1 MVTKKQKK
9 IIQDIKKTS
18 KELKKKGIS
27 SREVILIMTSI
38 LILAVAVMGFTVLG
52 NEINELSIES
62 DRRIRLIERLNNL
75 IEEKDAKLNKLKNKR
90 GKLIMREINYQEMI
104 ENFKNEN
111 LKLKGEIENF
121 KNELEKLNKKA
132 NDLEVI
138 NEHLEGS
145 NKHWDESYD
154 VVSAD
159 LRAIHSEL
167 TLMTNKKK
175 FLERKNKQLERTIKN
190 FPFLWSTYLDD
201 LTKDLH
207 GYTNLKKRHL
217 KLKKRTKESM
227 KYHQDIAKERQK
239 ENIKL
244 QNALKKKPAWKPTG
258 KPYYTSIK
266 RLNKKSNTL

>member
-121 KNELEKLNKKA
+121 
-132 NDLEVI
+132 
-138 NEHLEGS
+138 
-145 NKHWDESYD
+145 
-154 VVSAD
+154 
-159 LRAIHSEL
+159 
-167 TLMTNKKK
+167 
-175 FLERKNKQLERTIKN
+175 
-190 FPFLWSTYLDD
+190 
-201 LTKDLH
+201 
-207 GYTNLKKRHL
+207 
-217 KLKKRTKESM
+217 
-227 KYHQDIAKERQK
+227 
-239 ENIKL
+239 
-244 QNALKKKPAWKPTG
+244 
-258 KPYYTSIK
+258 
-266 RLNKKSNTL
+266 

>member
-75 IEEKDAKLNKLKNKR
+75 IKKKDAKLNKL
-90 GKLIMREINYQEMI
+90 
-104 ENFKNEN
+104 KNEN
-111 LKLKGEIENF
+111 LKLKGEIEDF

-138 NEHLEGS
+138 NEHLEVS
-145 NKHWDESYD
+145 NKHWYD
-154 VVSAD
+154 S
-159 LRAIHSEL
+159 LRSVGDKLTDIHSEL
-167 TLMTNKKK
+167 TLMTNKKIS
-175 FLERKNKQLERTIKN
+175 LERKNKQLEKTFIVFKNEIDFLLKENMELERTIKN

-217 KLKKRTKESM
+217 KLKKRTKKSI
-227 KYHQDIAKERQK
+227 KYHQDIAKKRQE
-239 ENIKL
+239 EN
-244 QNALKKKPAWKPTG
+244 
-258 KPYYTSIK
+258 K
-266 RLNKKSNTL
+266 RPWLP